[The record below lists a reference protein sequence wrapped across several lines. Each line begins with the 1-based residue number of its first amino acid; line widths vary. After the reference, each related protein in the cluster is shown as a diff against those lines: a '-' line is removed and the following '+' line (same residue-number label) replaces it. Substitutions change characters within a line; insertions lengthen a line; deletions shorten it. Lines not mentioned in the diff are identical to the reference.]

1 MSVKNFKLIPKICRR
16 IYRIIQRKRL
26 KVSDFSIVTNTCIGG
41 VIYHELGQRF
51 LSPTINLTMEDTDF
65 FKFITHLDDYLA
77 KDLRFVSGIANYPT
91 AYLGDLLLYFV
102 HYKTEDEARTSWNNR
117 KERINKDRLYIIC
130 SDRPSSNQSITH
142 EMMLSLKNVK
152 CANKVIFSTRQYD
165 DIDYI
170 VHLPKDENGD
180 YVKIYMMDKYPIT
193 KFWKWEMKWDYV
205 KWLNEGR
212 I

>member
-1 MSVKNFKLIPKICRR
+1 MKEFKLIPKVCRW
-16 IYRIIQRKRL
+16 IYRKIQRRRL
-26 KVSDFSIVTNTCIGG
+26 KVTDFSIVTNTCIGG
-41 VIYHELGQRF
+41 VICHELGQRF
-51 LSPTINLTMEDTDF
+51 LSPMVNLTLEDVDF
-65 FKFITHLDDYLA
+65 YKFITHLDDYLNQE
-77 KDLRFVSGIANYPT
+77 LRFVSGIASYPT

-117 KERINKDRLYIIC
+117 KGRINKDKLYIIC
-130 SDRPSSNQSITH
+130 SDRPSSNQSVTH

-170 VHLPKDENGD
+170 VHLPKDKDGD
-180 YVKIYMMDKYPIT
+180 YVKIYMMDKYPVI

-205 KWLNEGR
+205 KWLNEGNHN
-212 I
+212 